1 MRKVEF
7 LAADKACKAINS
19 NLLQF
24 LNRDCFYCQLWLL
37 SNGRG
42 EGGGNFCS
50 SSGGSGGGG
59 EVISAAPA
67 MEVGGGGR

>member
-37 SNGRG
+37 SKGR
-42 EGGGNFCS
+42 
-50 SSGGSGGGG
+50 G

-67 MEVGGGGR
+67 VEVGGGGR